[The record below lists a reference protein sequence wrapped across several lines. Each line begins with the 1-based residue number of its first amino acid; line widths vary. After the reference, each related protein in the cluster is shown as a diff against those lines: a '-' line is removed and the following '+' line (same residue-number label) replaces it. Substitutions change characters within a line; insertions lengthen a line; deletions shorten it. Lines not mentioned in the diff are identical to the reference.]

1 MHKDFSNDAW
11 AKCTYDESLLPPHF
25 FRTLITIALP
35 IILQNLMQSLV
46 NMLDT
51 IMVGQ
56 LGSVAIAAV
65 GLGNQIFF
73 LLNMVLFGVS
83 SGAAIFVAQYWGKKD
98 IAGIRQTLGL
108 ALTLAT
114 VIATIFTVAA
124 VFAPYFL
131 IGLYSKDPAVV
142 ESGGRYLRIV
152 ALSYPVTAI
161 SFVFAQ
167 GFRSTEHVRLPMVA
181 TLISLVA
188 NGILNYLLIFG
199 IGFFPEL
206 GVLGAAVATVISR
219 TLEFAILVVVGY
231 RKKYEIAARLKEF
244 FSYKFDFVARYIRIA
259 LPVIINETLWGLGI
273 TLQNSIFSHAGTD
286 AISAINICSTIS
298 QLTWIFFIG
307 TGTAAAIIIGKRIGA
322 GQREQAIKTANTFGW
337 FMPALAVVVALT
349 LIPLSRMLP
358 YFFNVEAEIL
368 QQAQLMLMALMVSYP
383 FKSFNMCIV
392 VGVCRSGGDTI
403 YAALMDVLALWIVAL
418 PLGYFT
424 ALVLGLQPWIVF
436 VSILVEEPI
445 KATMGFIRL
454 RSKKW
459 LHDVTE

>member
-1 MHKDFSNDAW
+1 MTNRE
-11 AKCTYDESLLPPHF
+11 TLLPPHF
-25 FRTLITIALP
+25 FHTLITIALP

-73 LLNMVLFGVS
+73 LLNMVLFGIS

-98 IAGIRQTLGL
+98 IAGIRRTLGL

-114 VIATIFTVAA
+114 VVAALFTVAA
-124 VFAPYFL
+124 IFAPYFL
-131 IGLYSKDPAVV
+131 IGLYSKDSAVV

-152 ALSYPVTAI
+152 ALCYPVTAI

-219 TLEFAILVVVGY
+219 SVEFVILIAVGY
-231 RKKYEIAARLKEF
+231 RKNYEVAAGFKEF
-244 FSYKFDFVARYIRIA
+244 FSYRLDFVARYIRIA

-273 TLQNSIFSHAGTD
+273 TLQNSIFAHAGTD
-286 AISAINICSTIS
+286 AISAMNICSTIS

-307 TGTAAAIIIGKRIGA
+307 TGSAAAIIIGKLIGA
-322 GQREQAIKTANTFGW
+322 GQREQAIKMANTFGW
-337 FMPALAVVVALT
+337 FMPALAAVVALT
-349 LIPLSRMLP
+349 LIPLSQMLP
-358 YFFNVEAEIL
+358 YFFKVEAEIL
-368 QQAQLMLMALMVSYP
+368 QQAQFMLMALMVSYP
-383 FKSFNMCIV
+383 FKSFNMCMV

-403 YAALMDVLALWIVAL
+403 YAAVMDVLSLWIVAL

-424 ALVLGLQPWIVF
+424 ALVLGLEPWIGYTA
-436 VSILVEEPI
+436 ILAEEPI
-445 KATMGFIRL
+445 KATFGLIRL

-459 LHDVTE
+459 LHDVTK